1 MEYHSNTNNAE
12 SDLIRL
18 EQKINMLIKVCDE
31 LKSENNLLRERQAS
45 LVVERAKLIEQSELA
60 RTKLEAMIERLKLME
75 NDA

>member
-1 MEYHSNTNNAE
+1 
-12 SDLIRL
+12 
-18 EQKINMLIKVCDE
+18 MLIKVCDE